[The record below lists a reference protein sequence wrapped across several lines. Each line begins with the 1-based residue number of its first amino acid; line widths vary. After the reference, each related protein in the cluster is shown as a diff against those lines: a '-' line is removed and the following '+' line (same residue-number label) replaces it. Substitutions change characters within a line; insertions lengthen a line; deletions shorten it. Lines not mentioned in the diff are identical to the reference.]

1 MSKWLVLILPLLM
14 LTTAWAE
21 ETVKV
26 EELVVTASRLEEPLE
41 ETTSDVIVVTREDIE
56 KTNVEFVID
65 ALRRVPDLNIAQN
78 GGKGKT
84 ASLLLRG
91 ASSNQILIMIDG
103 VKVKSTTTADFDLSG
118 LLVDDIERIEIV
130 KGPQSTM
137 YGSEAMAGVI
147 HIITKKGEGKPKA
160 EFSFEGG
167 SFATYNPAVTVSG
180 AIGAF
185 DYRVTGSYYESEGIS
200 VAKQGT
206 ERDGYLNAAVSGK
219 VGIKLGD
226 SAEVELTGKHYYDR
240 SELDAFDFILN
251 AVADDLNYVQRGHH
265 SVYSAKG
272 KRYLLGDAWEQ
283 VLTLSAVRD
292 LLIGTDPDTSWN
304 NFDIDTGMKTV
315 NWQHNLYLHDA
326 YTLTLG
332 AEYRKEEGKNVGVFD
347 TEVENKALYLNNKLK
362 VFGGAL
368 VLNAGLRHDDHET
381 AGSETTYRVGTLL
394 NFKGAGLRL
403 RGGYATGFR
412 APTLN
417 ELFYQDPWGSS
428 GNLTLKPE
436 KSKSWEAGIEKD
448 FFGDRASVSVTYF
461 RQEYEDLV
469 QWVMSPLF
477 AWSPQNVAETEI
489 KGVETTVIV
498 RPTDEITFM
507 AGHTYL
513 DTEDMTTGRRLTLRP
528 YNKANFSAEYS
539 GEKFSLLADLLYV
552 GGRYAQSADRD
563 LGSYKVVNLS
573 GTVRA
578 TKNLSIF
585 ARAENI
591 FDEDYEE
598 AADYETPGLSF
609 YGGMKLVL

>member
-1 MSKWLVLILPLLM
+1 M

-65 ALRRVPDLNIAQN
+65 ALRRVSDLNIAQN

-91 ASSNQILIMIDG
+91 ASSNQTLVMIDG

-118 LLVDDIERIEIV
+118 LMVDDIERIEIV

-200 VAKQGT
+200 AAKGGT

-272 KRYLLGDAWEQ
+272 KLYLLGDAWEQ

-292 LLIGTDPDTSWN
+292 ILRGTDPDTSWN

-315 NWQHNLYLHDA
+315 DWQHNLYLHDQ

-347 TEVENKALYLNNKLK
+347 TEIETKALYLNNKLK
-362 VFGGAL
+362 VFGDAL
-368 VLNAGLRHDDHET
+368 VLNAGLRYDDHET

-448 FFGDRASVSVTYF
+448 FLGDRASVSVTYF

-489 KGVETTVIV
+489 KGLETTVIV
-498 RPTDEITFM
+498 RPTDAVTFR

-513 DTEDMTTGRRLTLRP
+513 DTEDITTGQRLTLRP

-539 GEKFSLLADLLYV
+539 GEKFSVLTDLMYV
-552 GGRYAQSADRD
+552 GDRYAQSADRD

-578 TKNLSIF
+578 TKNLTLF
-585 ARAENI
+585 ARVENI

-598 AADYETPGLSF
+598 AADYGTPGLSF
-609 YGGMKLVL
+609 YGGMKLVF